1 MTKEQKLTRLVTAFA
16 IIMIVVAQLID
27 QTTAKPLYQWL
38 TIVNVPVLFMVAG
51 YWATGLRWREV
62 LLKGIKH
69 YVVPFAVTAAITILG
84 SKVIIKFNWTYWMQ
98 YRFVAMRDGVTTFLY
113 GNGWPTAHVGDWQ
126 VLGTGMIWIALAL
139 FVATI
144 VFKVVQYLPGH
155 VAYQWVVTIL
165 LAWLGYY
172 LSSQFQMPWSIEG
185 ALVMQPLMML
195 GKQLRVAGDWQ
206 VGHATAAAG
215 FLVWTGV
222 STSGPF
228 DVIMAAAPH
237 WVFTSLGAVLGS
249 LTIVYLAQRLIQWT
263 PAFATG
269 FAKLGDAVILKISIL
284 TILMSLFK
292 MGGYISLITTDHT
305 INVLLNIVV
314 TLIVMGL
321 LTWGARRIDWAWQIY
336 FED

>member
-1 MTKEQKLTRLVTAFA
+1 
-16 IIMIVVAQLID
+16 
-27 QTTAKPLYQWL
+27 
-38 TIVNVPVLFMVAG
+38 
-51 YWATGLRWREV
+51 
-62 LLKGIKH
+62 
-69 YVVPFAVTAAITILG
+69 
-84 SKVIIKFNWTYWMQ
+84 
-98 YRFVAMRDGVTTFLY
+98 
-113 GNGWPTAHVGDWQ
+113 
-126 VLGTGMIWIALAL
+126 
-139 FVATI
+139 
-144 VFKVVQYLPGH
+144 
-155 VAYQWVVTIL
+155 
-165 LAWLGYY
+165 
-172 LSSQFQMPWSIEG
+172 
-185 ALVMQPLMML
+185 
-195 GKQLRVAGDWQ
+195 
-206 VGHATAAAG
+206 AG

-321 LTWGARRIDWAWQIY
+321 LTWGARRIDWARQIY